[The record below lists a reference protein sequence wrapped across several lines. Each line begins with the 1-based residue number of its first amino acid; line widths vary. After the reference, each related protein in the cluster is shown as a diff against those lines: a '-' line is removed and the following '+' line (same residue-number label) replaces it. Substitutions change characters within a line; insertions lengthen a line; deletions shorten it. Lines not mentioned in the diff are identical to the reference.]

1 MIRNTVSIC
10 YSLPY
15 GKKYLQQNLKLR
27 KYPIKNEIGS
37 VKKIPCVEFNLK
49 KGDFKENAKIIDNY
63 YKEYLRETL

>member
-1 MIRNTVSIC
+1 MIRNTVTIC

-49 KGDFKENAKIIDNY
+49 KGDFKENAKITQDY